1 MLATRLPNFTEFH
14 QIKGNLRKVAVT
26 FAICARDYV
35 IKYKK
40 TLAFLFQC
48 AQIAKRVSPLRMSDL
63 EAIGSHIK

>member
-26 FAICARDYV
+26 FVICARVDV

-40 TLAFLFQC
+40 LWHFSFSVLRLLKGFLLY
-48 AQIAKRVSPLRMSDL
+48 V
-63 EAIGSHIK
+63 